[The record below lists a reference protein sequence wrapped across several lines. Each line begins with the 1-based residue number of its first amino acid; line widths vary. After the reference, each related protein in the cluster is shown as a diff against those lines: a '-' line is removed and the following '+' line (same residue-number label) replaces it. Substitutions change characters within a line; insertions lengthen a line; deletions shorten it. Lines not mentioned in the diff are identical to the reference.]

1 MNKKLALGGIG
12 TALGVLFLALSAYLP
27 TGRAA
32 CLFIASLVSYIIACM
47 ADKKTAFIMFLAT
60 SVLSVFISPAGIASA
75 VIVYIICFG
84 NYPIIKHYLDIKPMF
99 IALISKILCYTVY
112 CIIVYLAFSYALN
125 INIPYAPVALY
136 FVGIF
141 VFAFYDF
148 LLSYAGKYA
157 LGILFKRF

>member
-12 TALGVLFLALSAYLP
+12 TALSVLFLALSAYLP

-32 CLFIASLVSYIIACM
+32 CLFVASLISYIIACM
-47 ADKKTAFIMFLAT
+47 ADKKTAVIMFLAT
-60 SVLSVFISPAGIASA
+60 SVLSVFISPAGIVSVA
-75 VIVYIICFG
+75 IVYIICFG
-84 NYPIIKHYLDIKPMF
+84 NYPIIKHYLDIKPKYVAM
-99 IALISKILCYTVY
+99 ILKLLCYTVY
-112 CIIVYLAFSYALN
+112 SIIVYMVFSFVLN
-125 INIPYAPVALY
+125 INIPYAPIVLY